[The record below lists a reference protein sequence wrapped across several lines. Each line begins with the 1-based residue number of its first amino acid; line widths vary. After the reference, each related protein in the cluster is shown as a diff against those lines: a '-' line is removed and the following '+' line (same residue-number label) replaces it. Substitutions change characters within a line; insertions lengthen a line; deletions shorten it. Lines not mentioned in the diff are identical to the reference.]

1 MSRTA
6 PTAFE
11 TPVAAATQT
20 FIMPPVFVSAL
31 VIVVLP
37 LAFWVAILVFVLPAL
52 GLSIGLYATFAILAV
67 FTVALVLVWTVICAG
82 GGSERRERD
91 D

>member
-20 FIMPPVFVSAL
+20 LIMPPVFFTAL
-31 VIVVLP
+31 VIVILP

-52 GLSIGLYATFAILAV
+52 GLSIGPYATFAILGV

-82 GGSERRERD
+82 GGGERRDRD